1 MAEVQQP
8 ASMPAPVITSYQ
20 NRTNLEAVAGPNLEV
35 AAASGKISSTD
46 TPKFGEPEAFFPAN
60 PAIANELAQ
69 NKPVKALTSAERTS
83 SGGLMRTISDVIT
96 ELVQKH
102 QNKKRDRVQEAA
114 SGSPSQAKFR
124 KGLEMASDSSSQAK
138 GSPLKSGTSVG
149 TPKRAGSGF
158 GDKVPRMTCW
168 GTSDQP
174 VVVKKP
180 SLAERYSAWKVKQQ
194 ERRAARIAKSPALP
208 PAKKAETVI
217 VSDKAIPSEAAQV
230 SKEETAEAAEITM
243 TSLPLEG

>member
-8 ASMPAPVITSYQ
+8 ASMPAAVITSYQ

-102 QNKKRDRVQEAA
+102 QNKKRVCAKQPVLGQCMPNACAAPKVWNNAAA
-114 SGSPSQAKFR
+114 S
-124 KGLEMASDSSSQAK
+124 L
-138 GSPLKSGTSVG
+138 L
-149 TPKRAGSGF
+149 
-158 GDKVPRMTCW
+158 
-168 GTSDQP
+168 
-174 VVVKKP
+174 
-180 SLAERYSAWKVKQQ
+180 
-194 ERRAARIAKSPALP
+194 PAH
-208 PAKKAETVI
+208 
-217 VSDKAIPSEAAQV
+217 D
-230 SKEETAEAAEITM
+230 
-243 TSLPLEG
+243 